1 MMASQKV
8 RPAALPYFFRIS
20 TYAMYVFTPEKILRL
35 AGQNFCL
42 AILQFFT
49 SEPLLSGEHL

>member
-8 RPAALPYFFRIS
+8 RPAALPCFFWIS
-20 TYAMYVFTPEKILRL
+20 TYSMYVFALEKARRL

-42 AILQFFT
+42 TISRSFVRLPMLS
-49 SEPLLSGEHL
+49 SERL